1 VTSAARKE
9 TLSSSPSSSE
19 HSLSADGACHTRKA
33 YLLIHDGREL
43 AEHVLVMGPQFF
55 LVLQLVLLDEVLIH
69 IKGLPTCICKLPS
82 ATVLSK
88 LITSC
93 RKRHLIQ

>member
-1 VTSAARKE
+1 
-9 TLSSSPSSSE
+9 
-19 HSLSADGACHTRKA
+19 
-33 YLLIHDGREL
+33 
-43 AEHVLVMGPQFF
+43 MGPQFF